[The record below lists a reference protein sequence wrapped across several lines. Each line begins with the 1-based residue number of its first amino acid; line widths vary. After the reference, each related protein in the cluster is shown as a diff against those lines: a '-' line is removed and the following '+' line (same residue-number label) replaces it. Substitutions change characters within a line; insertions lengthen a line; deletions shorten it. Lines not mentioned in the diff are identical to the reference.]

1 MANDN
6 PVIQSDILLLPGEPE
21 FDQTMI
27 LGWKILNAQKS
38 LDSLIFGSDGVARSV
53 DEKGLQDYLF
63 GGEYDERESW
73 VSDSQGDDDVV
84 WLDEFED
91 EK

>member
-1 MANDN
+1 MSN
-6 PVIQSDILLLPGEPE
+6 PSIQSDILLLPGEPE

-27 LGWKILNAQKS
+27 LGWKLLYAQKS
-38 LDSLIFGSDGVARSV
+38 LDALIFGSDGVARNAN
-53 DEKGLQDYLF
+53 EKELEDYLF

-73 VSDSQGDDDVV
+73 CDDSQSDDDVV

-91 EK
+91 DE